1 MKKWWIAA
9 LTAFLA
15 VCMAIG
21 VSVALASGGS
31 NTVAAQSQQTQ
42 EAEQDVQGP
51 SYQSSITVPEPEPA
65 GLDSLAKITADQ
77 AKEAA
82 LAASPGAT
90 ITQVE
95 LDNENGSLVWGV
107 EFTNGEEIKVDA
119 GNGEVLYTE
128 QSDTEEAGEEQG
140 EKTESPQEA
149 EGGSGTVQAAN

>member
-1 MKKWWIAA
+1 MKRWWIVA

-15 VCMAIG
+15 LSMVIG

-31 NTVAAQSQQTQ
+31 KTDAAQGQQTKEVEQ
-42 EAEQDVQGP
+42 EQDTQEP

-65 GLDSLAKITADQ
+65 NLDSLAKITADQ

-95 LDNENGSLVWGV
+95 LDNENGNLVWGV
-107 EFTNGEEIKVDA
+107 EFTNGIEVKVDA
-119 GNGEVLYTE
+119 GNGMVVHTE
-128 QSDTEEAGEEQG
+128 NDANEASESDAMETE
-140 EKTESPQEA
+140 
-149 EGGSGTVQAAN
+149 